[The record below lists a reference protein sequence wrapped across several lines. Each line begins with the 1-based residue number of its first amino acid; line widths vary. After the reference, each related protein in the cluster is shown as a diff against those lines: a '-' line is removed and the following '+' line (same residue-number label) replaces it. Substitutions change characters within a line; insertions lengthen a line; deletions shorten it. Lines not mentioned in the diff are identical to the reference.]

1 MTANVGTF
9 DRVLRVILGALL
21 VIAPFATEIALF
33 QGQTATIVSV
43 VVGAV
48 LVLTALVRVCPLYS
62 LLGMRTCSS

>member
-9 DRVLRVILGALL
+9 DRVLRLVIGALL

-33 QGQTATIVSV
+33 QGQAATIVSV
-43 VVGAV
+43 VAGAV